1 MHELT
6 TLEKA
11 CLLIRTVTGEDWGD
25 GYVVTDVATGYAE
38 PGYGNDESVVVFG
51 NWNPKRFL
59 RGDDA
64 PLTKSENVGP
74 RLAEALENIGAE
86 IEWLDEWTRCNEC
99 YRAMRISADSYS
111 WTLYG
116 AFWDSGYVCADCL
129 KKNLEAFIDDEGF
142 INNADKCLMP
152 VLKDALTGLGYVQ
165 WEEGNPHYYESGWH
179 PGQDDKPADV
189 LASIKEHNDK
199 LDVVFVLLGSG
210 QFDIRWAAFTKL
222 SDEDNDT
229 DE

>member
-11 CLLIRTVTGEDWGD
+11 CLLIRTATGEDYGD
-25 GYVVTDVATGYAE
+25 GYTVTDVATGYAE

-51 NWNPKRFL
+51 NWNPKRFP

-86 IEWLDEWTRCNEC
+86 VEWLDEWTRCDDC
-99 YRAMRISADSYS
+99 YRAMRTQPNSYS
-111 WTLYG
+111 WAMYG
-116 AFWDSGYVCADCL
+116 AWWDSGYVCADCL
-129 KKNLEAFIDDEGF
+129 KEHLEDFITGEDF
-142 INNADKCLMP
+142 VNNANKCLMP
-152 VLKDALTGLGYVQ
+152 DLKGALVDLGYIQ

-189 LASIKEHNDK
+189 LDMIKSHNEN

-210 QFDIRWAAFTKL
+210 QFDIRWAAFCL
-222 SDEDNDT
+222 RVED
-229 DE
+229 